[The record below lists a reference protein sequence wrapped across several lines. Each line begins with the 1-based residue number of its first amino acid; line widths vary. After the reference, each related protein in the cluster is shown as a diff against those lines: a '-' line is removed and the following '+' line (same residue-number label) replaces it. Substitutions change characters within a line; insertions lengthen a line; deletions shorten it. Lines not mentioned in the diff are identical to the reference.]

1 MEPELAVALPA
12 TGAIFTAALRP
23 RPRAALIAGG
33 VLGAAGLVAIVLSA
47 PGIASDQFGLGLSIS
62 PLSRALLLA
71 AAASLALVVT
81 FAPQGAER
89 TLLLTWGLAGIAG
102 MAAIAAA
109 PSLDLVILV
118 TLAIALLQ
126 AAVGGRRPLA
136 ARLRAPALAVALLGA
151 GLVFARIDGA
161 PILAKFA
168 AVGLVAGLAAAV
180 GVLPYIHEF
189 DPDEVTAA
197 SPIAWIAF
205 VGPILALEIVTRAR
219 DLIPSA
225 AAAFG
230 AMLIGLGLLNIL
242 WGSLASWFSE
252 KGASAWHFSFMADWG
267 LVMCAFGVQVADGQ
281 AAAVLVMY
289 GILLSRLPLYLWS
302 RQSLRERI
310 QTDRP
315 INLLAAAMLAGSAPF
330 AGFAARVLLL
340 RGATELYWPL
350 ALVIAIGLLLWL
362 PPSLRLGRSLGLPRG
377 RQAAGTAIAL
387 ALSVAIGVYPQPL
400 LSLAGL

>member
-1 MEPELAVALPA
+1 VEPELAVVLPA
-12 TGAIFTAALRP
+12 TGALVSAALRP

-33 VLGAAGLVAIVLSA
+33 AMGAAGVAAIALSA
-47 PGIASDQFGLGLSIS
+47 AGVMSDQLGLGLSIS
-62 PLSRALLLA
+62 PMSRVLVLA
-71 AAASLALVVT
+71 AAASLALVVI
-81 FAPQGAER
+81 FAPQRAER
-89 TLLLTWGLAGIAG
+89 ALLLTWGLAGIAG

-126 AAVGGRRPLA
+126 AAVAGQRSLA
-136 ARLRAPALAVALLGA
+136 TRLRAPALAVALLGA
-151 GLVFARIDGA
+151 GLVFARLDGA
-161 PILAKFA
+161 PILSKFA

-180 GVLPYIHEF
+180 GTLPYIHEF

-205 VGPILALEIVTRAR
+205 VGPILGLEIVTRAR

-230 AMLIGLGLLNIL
+230 AMLVGLGLLNIL
-242 WGSLASWFSE
+242 WGSLASWFTE

-281 AAAVLVMY
+281 AAAVLVLY

-302 RQSLRERI
+302 RQSLREKV

-340 RGATELYWPL
+340 RGATQLYWPL
-350 ALVIAIGLLLWL
+350 ALVIAVGLLLWL
-362 PPSLRLGRSLGLPRG
+362 PPSLRLGRSLGLPKG
-377 RQAAGTAIAL
+377 RQAVGAGIAI
-387 ALSVAIGVYPQPL
+387 ALSVAIGLYPQPI